1 MLEGLLVVSATAL
14 YITASILIGEV
25 LDQLS
30 KASWRFI
37 TRIAH

>member
-1 MLEGLLVVSATAL
+1 MLEGLIVVSVTAL
-14 YITASILIGEV
+14 YIGVAILAGEF

>member
-1 MLEGLLVVSATAL
+1 MLEGLLVISATAL
-14 YITASILIGEV
+14 YIGVAILVGEV

-37 TRIAH
+37 TKLAH

>member
-14 YITASILIGEV
+14 YIVAAILIGEV

-37 TRIAH
+37 NKITQ

>member
-1 MLEGLLVVSATAL
+1 MLEWLLVISATAL
-14 YITASILIGEV
+14 YIIASILIGEV

-37 TRIAH
+37 TKLAH